1 VVVLPELLLP
11 LPVLPVLS
19 GLPVLRRGDSAAE
32 VPARFRV
39 RLVEFVVAVRLVTAV
54 VIVVAP
60 QVIIG
65 RASLQP
71 AVADTDY
78 SEVLPR

>member
-1 VVVLPELLLP
+1 VVLPELLLP
-11 LPVLPVLS
+11 LSLLPL
-19 GLPVLRRGDSAAE
+19 LPVLRRRGSAAK
-32 VPARFRV
+32 VPARLRL
-39 RLVEFVVAVRLVTAV
+39 RLVEYVVAVRLVAAV